1 MTPPLNEE
9 KFISLLKDHER
20 KKEEVMG
27 FLESIKRFEQEG

>member
-1 MTPPLNEE
+1 MTPPPNEE
-9 KFISLLKDHER
+9 RFLSLLKDHEK